1 MDTSVYLDNS
11 KEATSLYAQLREA
24 QAEMA
29 RLREALKRLNDA
41 VCDFESE
48 GNSISGDIL
57 TASMEAM
64 TLLAE
69 SHSVTPTVTEREDLQ
84 PCGHPRAAISGE
96 CTLHCRW
103 CEDVAEARAE
113 GAAAER
119 ERCLVRCKNNIRK
132 LRGIN
137 RGEGELLIPKDVM
150 GAIYAAILVGE
161 REPTDS
167 EIEYGKT
174 LEADAAAIHAEG
186 AAAERGR
193 LLDLELIAD
202 VQHEIWSK
210 WMRHLFKVSQG
221 WIDGSVS
228 IPADKVNRWKYQ
240 MNTPYY
246 ELSENEKDS
255 DRHQADLV
263 IRAIRSAEEGE

>member
-1 MDTSVYLDNS
+1 MKCQKHVNVVHGQFCPICLVEERN
-11 KEATSLYAQLREA
+11 ALRSEVNVLT
-24 QAEMA
+24 MA
-29 RLREALKRLNDA
+29 L
-41 VCDFESE
+41 
-48 GNSISGDIL
+48 
-57 TASMEAM
+57 
-64 TLLAE
+64 
-69 SHSVTPTVTEREDLQ
+69 
-84 PCGHPRAAISGE
+84 
-96 CTLHCRW
+96 
-103 CEDVAEARAE
+103 
-113 GAAAER
+113 AAER
-119 ERCLVRCKNNIRK
+119 E
-132 LRGIN
+132 
-137 RGEGELLIPKDVM
+137 
-150 GAIYAAILVGE
+150 
-161 REPTDS
+161 
-167 EIEYGKT
+167 
-174 LEADAAAIHAEG
+174 
-186 AAAERGR
+186 R